1 MSNELIV
8 VLSFFWLVS
17 ATYVM
22 VYHSKRWRLTLE
34 IIIGAII
41 LGPILALLIGDDE
54 EKIIKEKRRKE
65 KEINERHRGWFRTI
79 SEINRQRLPSF
90 GRSIPPPPPISR
102 IERVRTERDEGI
114 RTAIGRIEPPNRRPN
129 NKDFKF
135 FRG

>member
-22 VYHSKRWRLTLE
+22 VYHSKRWKLTLE

-54 EKIIKEKRRKE
+54 EKILKEKRRKE
-65 KEINERHRGWFRTI
+65 KESNERHIGWFRTI

-90 GRSIPPPPPISR
+90 GRSVPPPPPISR
-102 IERVRTERDEGI
+102 IERARTERDEAI
-114 RTAIGRIEPPNRRPN
+114 RTAIERIEPPNRRPN